1 MMKIKREVWGDIM
14 GKDMTSGNPLKLI
27 VLFSLPMLLGNV
39 FQQFYSMADT
49 FIVSQTLGMDALAAV
64 GSVGSIMFL
73 ILGLAI
79 GLTAGL
85 AVITAQRFG
94 KKDEKALR
102 QSLGVSLIIV
112 AIISILLTIVATL
125 NTRNILELMQTPPE
139 IIDDAYDYL
148 VVIFAGIGAT
158 VMFNYLSNILR
169 AIGDSR
175 TPLLFLIV
183 TSVLNVILD
192 YAFILGF
199 DMNVA
204 GAGYATVISQL
215 IASILCLIYIKKRV
229 RILRIKKS
237 DWTKDWSEYKEHLRI
252 GLPYGFQYSIIAIG
266 SVAIQ
271 ITLNQLG
278 ALSVA
283 AYTASLKIEQLL
295 TMPLSTMGVAMSTFV
310 AQNFGAGEFSR
321 IKQGVKS
328 GMSITLVYSVAI
340 GVILLFT
347 GRILAGFFVENGDLA
362 VLNLADQFFTIQW
375 PFYTLLALVLVLR
388 PSLQGLGNSLVPTV
402 AGVLELVARIIGALI
417 LSQYFGFSGAV
428 MSNPLAWF
436 AAAIPLIISMY
447 YTLKILEKEPT
458 KKDLFLSLGSK
469 VVYQQAQT
477 LRKDR
482 VYS

>member
-1 MMKIKREVWGDIM
+1 M
-14 GKDMTSGNPLKLI
+14 GRDMTSGNPLKLI

-49 FIVSQTLGMDALAAV
+49 FIVSQTLGMGALAAV

-102 QSLGVSLIIV
+102 RSLGVSLIIV
-112 AIISILLTIVATL
+112 IAISIILTIAATL

-148 VVIFAGIGAT
+148 VIIFAGIGAT
-158 VMFNYLSNILR
+158 VMFNYLSNVLR

-183 TSVLNVILD
+183 TSVLNIILD

-199 DMNVA
+199 NMNVA

-237 DWTKDWSEYKEHLRI
+237 DWTREWAEYKEHLRI

-283 AYTASLKIEQLL
+283 AYTASIKIEQLL
-295 TMPLSTMGVAMSTFV
+295 TMPLQTMGVAMSTYV
-310 AQNFGAGEFSR
+310 AQNFGAGEFNR
-321 IKQGVKS
+321 IKQGIKS
-328 GMSITLVYSVAI
+328 GMSITLVYAASI
-340 GVILLFT
+340 GVILLFF
-347 GRILAGFFVENGDLA
+347 GRFLAGFFVEDGNAEVLA
-362 VLNLADQFFTIQW
+362 LSERFFTIQW
-375 PFYTLLALVLVLR
+375 PFYMLLALVLVLR
-388 PSLQGLGNSLVPTV
+388 PSIQGLGNSFVPTV
-402 AGVLELVARIIGALI
+402 AGILELVARIIGALV
-417 LSQYFGFSGAV
+417 LSEYFGFSGAV

-436 AAAIPLIISMY
+436 AATVPLVISVY

-458 KKDLFLSLGSK
+458 KIDLMLSLGSK
-469 VVYQQAQT
+469 TVYQQSKT
-477 LRKDR
+477 LRKKCAC
-482 VYS
+482 S

>member
-1 MMKIKREVWGDIM
+1 M
-14 GKDMTSGNPLKLI
+14 GRDMTSGNPLKLI

-102 QSLGVSLIIV
+102 RSLGVSLIIV
-112 AIISILLTIVATL
+112 IAISIILTIVATL

-158 VMFNYLSNILR
+158 VMFNYLSNVLR

-183 TSVLNVILD
+183 TSVLNIILD
-192 YAFILGF
+192 YAFILGL

-237 DWTKDWSEYKEHLRI
+237 DWTKDWAEYKEHLRI

-266 SVAIQ
+266 AVAIQ

-283 AYTASLKIEQLL
+283 AYTASIKIEQLL
-295 TMPLSTMGVAMSTFV
+295 TMPLQTMGVAMSTYV
-310 AQNFGAGEFSR
+310 AQNFGAGEFNR
-321 IKQGVKS
+321 IKQGIKS
-328 GMSITLVYSVAI
+328 GMSITLVYAASI
-340 GVILLFT
+340 GIILLFF
-347 GRILAGFFVENGDLA
+347 GRFLAGFFVEDGNVEVLA
-362 VLNLADQFFTIQW
+362 LSERFFTIQW
-375 PFYTLLALVLVLR
+375 PFYMLLALVLVLR
-388 PSLQGLGNSLVPTV
+388 PSIQGLGNSFVPTV
-402 AGVLELVARIIGALI
+402 AGVLELVARVIGALV
-417 LSQYFGFSGAV
+417 LSEYFGFSGAV

-436 AAAIPLIISMY
+436 AATVPLVVSVY

-458 KKDLFLSLGSK
+458 KKDLMLSLGSK
-469 VVYQQAQT
+469 TVYQQSKS
-477 LRKDR
+477 LRKECAC
-482 VYS
+482 S

>member
-1 MMKIKREVWGDIM
+1 M
-14 GKDMTSGNPLKLI
+14 GRDMTSGNPLKLI

-102 QSLGVSLIIV
+102 RSLGVSLIIV
-112 AIISILLTIVATL
+112 IAISIILTIAATL

-158 VMFNYLSNILR
+158 VMFNYLSNVLR

-183 TSVLNVILD
+183 TSVLNIILD
-192 YAFILGF
+192 YTFILGF

-237 DWTKDWSEYKEHLRI
+237 DWTKDWAEYKEHLRI

-283 AYTASLKIEQLL
+283 AYTASIKIEQLL
-295 TMPLSTMGVAMSTFV
+295 TMPLQTMGVAMSTYV
-310 AQNFGAGEFSR
+310 AQNFGAGEFNR
-321 IKQGVKS
+321 IKQGIKS
-328 GMSITLVYSVAI
+328 GMSITLVYAASI
-340 GVILLFT
+340 GVILLFF
-347 GRILAGFFVENGDLA
+347 GRFLAGFFVEDGNAEVLA
-362 VLNLADQFFTIQW
+362 LSERFFTIQW
-375 PFYTLLALVLVLR
+375 PFYMLLALVLVLR
-388 PSLQGLGNSLVPTV
+388 PSIQGLGNSFVPTV
-402 AGVLELVARIIGALI
+402 AGVLELVARVIGALV
-417 LSQYFGFSGAV
+417 LSEYFGFSGAV

-436 AAAIPLIISMY
+436 AATVPLVVSVY

-458 KKDLFLSLGSK
+458 KKDLMLSLGSK
-469 VVYQQAQT
+469 TVYQQSKT
-477 LRKDR
+477 LRKECAC
-482 VYS
+482 S

>member
-1 MMKIKREVWGDIM
+1 M
-14 GKDMTSGNPLKLI
+14 GRDMTSGNPLKLI

-49 FIVSQTLGMDALAAV
+49 FIVSQTLGMGALAAV

-85 AVITAQRFG
+85 TVITAQRFG

-102 QSLGVSLIIV
+102 RSLGVSLIIV
-112 AIISILLTIVATL
+112 IAISIILTIAATL

-158 VMFNYLSNILR
+158 VMFNYLSNVLR

-183 TSVLNVILD
+183 TSVLNIILD
-192 YAFILGF
+192 YTFILGF
-199 DMNVA
+199 NMNVA

-237 DWTKDWSEYKEHLRI
+237 DWTREWAEYKEHLRI

-271 ITLNQLG
+271 ITLNQSG

-283 AYTASLKIEQLL
+283 AYTCLL
-295 TMPLSTMGVAMSTFV
+295 
-310 AQNFGAGEFSR
+310 
-321 IKQGVKS
+321 
-328 GMSITLVYSVAI
+328 
-340 GVILLFT
+340 
-347 GRILAGFFVENGDLA
+347 
-362 VLNLADQFFTIQW
+362 
-375 PFYTLLALVLVLR
+375 YTS
-388 PSLQGLGNSLVPTV
+388 PSP
-402 AGVLELVARIIGALI
+402 R
-417 LSQYFGFSGAV
+417 
-428 MSNPLAWF
+428 
-436 AAAIPLIISMY
+436 
-447 YTLKILEKEPT
+447 
-458 KKDLFLSLGSK
+458 D
-469 VVYQQAQT
+469 
-477 LRKDR
+477 
-482 VYS
+482 

>member
-1 MMKIKREVWGDIM
+1 
-14 GKDMTSGNPLKLI
+14 MTSGNPLKLI

-102 QSLGVSLIIV
+102 RSLGVSLIIV
-112 AIISILLTIVATL
+112 TIISVILTIAATL

-148 VVIFAGIGAT
+148 VIIFAGIGAT
-158 VMFNYLSNILR
+158 VMFNYLSNVLR

-192 YAFILGF
+192 YAFILGLN
-199 DMNVA
+199 MNVA

-237 DWTKDWSEYKEHLRI
+237 DWTTDWLEYKEHLRI

-283 AYTASLKIEQLL
+283 AYTASIKIEQLL
-295 TMPLSTMGVAMSTFV
+295 TMPLQTMGVAMSTFV
-310 AQNFGAGEFSR
+310 AQNFGAGEFNR
-321 IKQGVKS
+321 IKQGIKS
-328 GMSITLVYSVAI
+328 GMSITLVYAAAI
-340 GVILLFT
+340 GVILLFF
-347 GRILAGFFVENGDLA
+347 GRFLAGFFVEGSNAEVLDLA
-362 VLNLADQFFTIQW
+362 DRFFTIQW
-375 PFYTLLALVLVLR
+375 PFYMLLALVLVLR
-388 PSLQGLGNSLVPTV
+388 PSIQGLGNSFVPTV
-402 AGVLELVARIIGALI
+402 AGVLELVARVIGALV
-417 LSQYFGFSGAV
+417 LSDYFGFSGAV

-436 AAAIPLIISMY
+436 AATVPLVLSVY

-458 KKDLFLSLGSK
+458 KRDLMLSLGSK
-469 VVYQQAQT
+469 TVYQQSKT
-477 LRKDR
+477 LRKECTC
-482 VYS
+482 S

>member
-1 MMKIKREVWGDIM
+1 M
-14 GKDMTSGNPLKLI
+14 GRDMTSGNPLKLI

-94 KKDEKALR
+94 KKDELALR
-102 QSLGVSLIIV
+102 RSLGVSLIIV
-112 AIISILLTIVATL
+112 TIISIILTIAATL

-148 VVIFAGIGAT
+148 VIIFAGIGAT

-183 TSVLNVILD
+183 TSVLNVVLD
-192 YAFILGF
+192 YAFILGLN
-199 DMNVA
+199 MNVA

-237 DWTKDWSEYKEHLRI
+237 DWTTDWLEYKEHLRI

-283 AYTASLKIEQLL
+283 AYTASIKIEQLL
-295 TMPLSTMGVAMSTFV
+295 TMPLQTMGVAMSTFV
-310 AQNFGAGEFSR
+310 AQNFGAGEFNR
-321 IKQGVKS
+321 IKRGIKS
-328 GMSITLVYSVAI
+328 GMSITLVYAAAI
-340 GVILLFT
+340 GVILLFF
-347 GRILAGFFVENGDLA
+347 GRFLAGFFVEGSNAEILDLA
-362 VLNLADQFFTIQW
+362 DRFFTIQW
-375 PFYTLLALVLVLR
+375 PFYMLLALVLVLR
-388 PSLQGLGNSLVPTV
+388 PSIQGLGNSFVPTV
-402 AGVLELVARIIGALI
+402 AGVLELVARVIGALV
-417 LSQYFGFSGAV
+417 LSEYFGFSGAV

-436 AAAIPLIISMY
+436 AATVPLVVSVY

-458 KKDLFLSLGSK
+458 KRDIMLSLGSK
-469 VVYQQAQT
+469 TVYQQSKT
-477 LRKDR
+477 LRKECAC
-482 VYS
+482 S

>member
-1 MMKIKREVWGDIM
+1 M
-14 GKDMTSGNPLKLI
+14 GRDMTSGNPLKLI

-49 FIVSQTLGMDALAAV
+49 FIVSQTLGMGALAAV

-102 QSLGVSLIIV
+102 RSLGVSLIIV
-112 AIISILLTIVATL
+112 IAISIILTIAATL

-158 VMFNYLSNILR
+158 VMFNYLSNVLR

-183 TSVLNVILD
+183 TSVLNIILD

-237 DWTKDWSEYKEHLRI
+237 DWTKDWAEYKEHLRI

-283 AYTASLKIEQLL
+283 AYTASIKIEQLL
-295 TMPLSTMGVAMSTFV
+295 TMPLQTMGVAMSTYV
-310 AQNFGAGEFSR
+310 AQNFGAGEFNR
-321 IKQGVKS
+321 IKQGIKS
-328 GMSITLVYSVAI
+328 GMSITLVYAASI
-340 GVILLFT
+340 GVILLFF
-347 GRILAGFFVENGDLA
+347 GRFLAGFFVEDGNPEVLA
-362 VLNLADQFFTIQW
+362 LSERFFTIQW
-375 PFYTLLALVLVLR
+375 PFYILLALVLVLR
-388 PSLQGLGNSLVPTV
+388 PSIQGLGNSFVPTV
-402 AGVLELVARIIGALI
+402 AGILELVARIIGALV
-417 LSQYFGFSGAV
+417 LSEYFGFSGAV

-436 AAAIPLIISMY
+436 AATVPLVISVY

-458 KKDLFLSLGSK
+458 KIDLMLSLGSK
-469 VVYQQAQT
+469 TVYQQSKT
-477 LRKDR
+477 LRKKCAC
-482 VYS
+482 S